1 MQNSG
6 SRSSFKG
13 TAQLFIYF
21 PSIYISA
28 PQFQKL
34 AGAIMKN
41 KFQRFRHSAIARI
54 TTLFVLLFACC
65 GFGFAQTCIVSSHT
79 QTILN
84 GVRES
89 VYVDVTA
96 RSDSGAESVYRVD
109 FSDHDWD
116 KLWEARSKAEIDCA
130 RFTAEMADEA
140 HSRQGKRLMHLLS
153 ALNVFHI
160 S

>member
-1 MQNSG
+1 
-6 SRSSFKG
+6 
-13 TAQLFIYF
+13 
-21 PSIYISA
+21 
-28 PQFQKL
+28 
-34 AGAIMKN
+34 MKN
-41 KFQRFRHSAIARI
+41 KFRHFSQSVIVRV
-54 TTLFVLLFACC
+54 TTLVSLLFVCC
-65 GFGFAQTCIVSSHT
+65 GLGLAQTCIVSSHT
-79 QTILN
+79 QTVSN
-84 GVRES
+84 GGHES

-96 RSDSGAESVYRVD
+96 RSNSGAESAYHVD

-116 KLWEARSKAEIDCA
+116 KLWEARSKAETDCA